1 MRRKANSIQKNMF
14 YAFAAGL
21 AVVITIIITVYIM
34 QTYAL
39 MKDEVTSSMMQLSG
53 NIGERLDDE
62 LQRNS
67 LLSENI
73 VFSRDVRRIFFTEL
87 PESLDA
93 VTTYRLSNQFNQLM
107 YSITGPKLPFYQ
119 MNILDL
125 SGHRVTFGQEYN
137 YTELTRQQMDSI
149 PWLEKAVER
158 DGKLHIVAT
167 HESELNSYPA
177 QVISLCRGFA
187 QLIGGKVSGVVEIQ
201 VSFDTID
208 TIVKSTAYIGDKDNE
223 KKMVLVLD
231 KEGNLVYPE
240 RLEDGMLEYYGS
252 AVNKLEENGIKNMR
266 SKNPVTKD
274 NEFIFEAVSGFSEWR
289 VMLIM
294 PESILM
300 EPIRRLI
307 LQILFLGLL
316 LLMGSAVFSMYMSRI
331 YTIPINKLYHSVQSL
346 TLENLG
352 TGHQVQIN
360 SGVNELEQLND
371 VFNMMTIR
379 LQESLEETVAA
390 KNMEIHSR
398 MLALQAQMNPHF
410 LYNTLTVISIMAD
423 NEEKENVRW
432 ACRNLSDM
440 LSYIS
445 SESLK
450 PVRLEEEWRHTCNYI
465 DIIKMRYMDDIVFE
479 SVMPEAMFSLQIP
492 KLVIQPL
499 VENAVKYATNK
510 MPVWNISVEAWEE
523 EGKWFVSVKDNGTG
537 FPEETLR
544 ELKEKIRNIEVLGN
558 IPQLALDG
566 MGLLNIYLRMRFFY
580 KNDLTFHIEN
590 LPEEGAEV
598 IIGGLLRPGTEN
610 GAGGKV

>member
-1 MRRKANSIQKNMF
+1 MRKKTNSIQRNMF

-21 AVVITIIITVYIM
+21 AVVITVFIAVYIM
-34 QTYAL
+34 QTYVL
-39 MKDEVTSSMMQLSG
+39 MKDEVTSSMLQLSG

-62 LQRNS
+62 LRQNS
-67 LLSENI
+67 LLSEKI
-73 VFSRDVRRIFFTEL
+73 VFSNEVRRLFLTDL
-87 PESLDA
+87 PTSPDA
-93 VTTYRLSNQFNQLM
+93 VTTYRLTNRFNQLM

-137 YTELTRQQMDSI
+137 YTELTQSQMEGIS
-149 PWLEKAVER
+149 WLDRAVEK

-177 QVISLCRGFA
+177 QVISLCRGFG

-201 VSFDTID
+201 VAYDTID
-208 TIVKSTAYIGDKDNE
+208 TIVKSTAYIKDGSGEKRMVVILDKD
-223 KKMVLVLD
+223 
-231 KEGNLVYPE
+231 GGLVYP
-240 RLEDGMLEYYGS
+240 RNLDYSLLEYYGS
-252 AVNKLEENGIKNMR
+252 VADTLETDGNHNILR
-266 SKNPVTKD
+266 KD
-274 NEFIFEAVSGFSEWR
+274 PATGSREFVFEAVCDFSEWR

-294 PESILM
+294 PRSILM
-300 EPIRRLI
+300 EPIRKL
-307 LQILFLGLL
+307 LWQILFLGFL

-331 YTIPINKLYHSVQSL
+331 YTVPINKLYHSVQSL
-346 TLENLG
+346 TLENLS
-352 TGHQVQIN
+352 TGSQFHIN

-371 VFNMMTIR
+371 VFNMMVVR
-379 LQESLEETVAA
+379 LHESLEETVSA

-423 NEEKENVRW
+423 NGEKENVRW

-450 PVRLEEEWRHTCNYI
+450 PVKLEAEWEHTCNYI
-465 DIIKMRYMDDIVFE
+465 DIIKMRYMEDILFDSRVPKE
-479 SVMPEAMFSLQIP
+479 MFGLKIP

-499 VENAVKYATNK
+499 VENAVKYATDNI
-510 MPVWNISVEAWEE
+510 PVWKIEIRAWKDEE
-523 EGKWFVSVKDNGTG
+523 KWYVSVRDNGSG
-537 FPEETLR
+537 FPEEKLNEMR
-544 ELKEKIRNIEVLGN
+544 EKIQNIEKTGN
-558 IPQLALDG
+558 VPQLTMDG

-580 KNDLTFHIEN
+580 KNNLTFHMKN
-590 LPEEGAEV
+590 LPVNGAEV
-598 IIGGLLRPGTEN
+598 TIGGLLQFLPEK
-610 GAGGKV
+610 AEI

>member
-1 MRRKANSIQKNMF
+1 
-14 YAFAAGL
+14 
-21 AVVITIIITVYIM
+21 
-34 QTYAL
+34 
-39 MKDEVTSSMMQLSG
+39 
-53 NIGERLDDE
+53 
-62 LQRNS
+62 
-67 LLSENI
+67 
-73 VFSRDVRRIFFTEL
+73 
-87 PESLDA
+87 
-93 VTTYRLSNQFNQLM
+93 M

-499 VENAVKYATNK
+499 VEKDRK
-510 MPVWNISVEAWEE
+510 SV
-523 EGKWFVSVKDNGTG
+523 V
-537 FPEETLR
+537 
-544 ELKEKIRNIEVLGN
+544 
-558 IPQLALDG
+558 
-566 MGLLNIYLRMRFFY
+566 
-580 KNDLTFHIEN
+580 
-590 LPEEGAEV
+590 
-598 IIGGLLRPGTEN
+598 
-610 GAGGKV
+610 